1 VTTACATLVVA
12 FFSMAGFANS
22 EKGEP
27 LDGKWDTNWGLV
39 KIFQD
44 DIDVD
49 GWWECNCPDGRK
61 AVINAELNDNADGDL
76 VYKNV
81 DGRWKCPGA
90 EDARGRFE
98 VDFRLKLDKPRLVG
112 HFWTKGNRDEQ
123 ERWVGEKET
132 N

>member
-1 VTTACATLVVA
+1 MIACATLVVA
-12 FFSMAGFANS
+12 FFSMAGSANS
-22 EKGEP
+22 EKEDP
-27 LDGKWDTNWGLV
+27 LDGKWDTNWGLI

-44 DIDVD
+44 DIEVD

-61 AVINAELNDNADGDL
+61 AVLRAQLRDNFEGDI

-81 DGRWKCPGA
+81 GGSWKCPGS

-98 VDFRLKLDKPRLVG
+98 VDFRFRAKTKFEG
-112 HFWTKGNRDEQ
+112 HFWTKGDKEDK
-123 ERWVGEKET
+123 ERWVGVKET